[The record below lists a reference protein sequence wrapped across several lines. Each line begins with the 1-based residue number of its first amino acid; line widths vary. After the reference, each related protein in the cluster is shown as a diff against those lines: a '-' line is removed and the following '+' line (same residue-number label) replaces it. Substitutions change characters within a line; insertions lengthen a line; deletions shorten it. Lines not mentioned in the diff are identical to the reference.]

1 MNHEEPIRRWRLP
14 GPAELARW
22 RVRSGYA
29 VAIFYAW
36 FADPNTANLMLG
48 AMVATLGLVIRGA
61 AAGYLRKNE
70 KLATSGPYA
79 YTRNPLYFGSALL
92 ALGLLLAGN
101 SWIAALLVAGY
112 VAVFYPAVIRFEA
125 EHLRKLHG
133 RAYDDYAAHVP
144 LFFPR
149 LTPAPALADAAD
161 PALFSWELYKSN
173 REHHAAIG
181 AAAAIALLG
190 VKAFFM

>member
-1 MNHEEPIRRWRLP
+1 MAP
-14 GPAELARW
+14 W

-29 VAIFYAW
+29 AGLLYAW
-36 FADPNTANLMLG
+36 FAAPTPQSLVLG
-48 AMVATLGLVIRGA
+48 ALVAALGLVIRGA

-70 KLATSGPYA
+70 TLTTCGPYA

-101 SWIAALLVAGY
+101 SWIAALLVAAYIG
-112 VAVFYPAVIRFEA
+112 VFYPAVIRFEA
-125 EHLRKLHG
+125 QHLRKLHG
-133 RAYDDYAAHVP
+133 LAYDAYAAHVP

-161 PALFSWELYKSN
+161 PALFSWERYQAN
-173 REHHAAIG
+173 REHHTAIG
-181 AAAAIALLG
+181 AALALALLAA
-190 VKAFFM
+190 KMLLL

>member
-1 MNHEEPIRRWRLP
+1 MAP
-14 GPAELARW
+14 W

-29 VAIFYAW
+29 AGLLYAW
-36 FADPNTANLMLG
+36 FAAPATRSLVLG
-48 AMVATLGLVIRGA
+48 ALVAAVGLVIRGA

-70 KLATSGPYA
+70 KLTTSGPYA

-101 SWIAALLVAGY
+101 SWAAAAPVAAYIG
-112 VAVFYPAVIRFEA
+112 AFYPAVMRFEA
-125 EHLRKLHG
+125 QHLRKLHG
-133 RAYDDYAAHVP
+133 LAYDSYAAHVP

-161 PALFSWELYKSN
+161 PALFSWERYKSN
-173 REHHAAIG
+173 REHHAVIG
-181 AAAAIALLG
+181 AAVAIALLAA
-190 VKAFFM
+190 KMLLL